1 MVDHLQV
8 MGIQRW
14 EQRNVVAKKALTTI
28 ETVASNK
35 KEIDT
40 AANDKVIKSL
50 SAYAACSVRLDAQGH
65 QSRWLWVLPQSSLK
79 AEELQLI
86 DKIVA
91 ATGSQWEFASIAD
104 TYLESESLDKTLSQE
119 LSAVIFLA
127 TEFSWGLFEQ
137 HTLFFEKQFI
147 YADSAENLLA
157 QPEKKRLVWQ
167 ALQTLMV

>member
-1 MVDHLQV
+1 MVDLLQV

-50 SAYAACSVRLDAQGH
+50 SAYAACSVRLDAQGQ

-86 DKIVA
+86 DKIAVSY
-91 ATGSQWEFASIAD
+91 TH
-104 TYLESESLDKTLSQE
+104 LTLP
-119 LSAVIFLA
+119 
-127 TEFSWGLFEQ
+127 T
-137 HTLFFEKQFI
+137 I
-147 YADSAENLLA
+147 YS
-157 QPEKKRLVWQ
+157 V
-167 ALQTLMV
+167 